1 MSNHV
6 RWVGN
11 VGELVSNNTLQC
23 FAVLKCLNTHSDLVG
38 DRSFDNGTCM
48 FNGQHLLTKM
58 LPSWQHAGCDTA
70 VRDDGSL
77 SNVQDVIQ
85 QSGIMVT

>member
-1 MSNHV
+1 M
-6 RWVGN
+6 
-11 VGELVSNNTLQC
+11 GERVSHNTLQC
-23 FAVLKCLNTHSDLVG
+23 FVMLKCLNMHSDIVG
-38 DRSFDNGTCM
+38 NSSSDNGTCI

-58 LPSWQHAGCDTA
+58 LPSCQHEGCDTA

-85 QSGIMVT
+85 QSGMMVMLAMCRL